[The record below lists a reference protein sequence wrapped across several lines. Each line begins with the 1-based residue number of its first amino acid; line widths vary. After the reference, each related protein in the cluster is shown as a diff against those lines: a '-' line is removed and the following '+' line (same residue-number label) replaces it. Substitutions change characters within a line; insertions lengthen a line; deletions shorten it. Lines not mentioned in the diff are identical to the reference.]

1 VEDFLT
7 EPSLVD
13 SVTGMLNERAFW
25 PLLEESLSICRQR
38 SWPLS
43 LLLVALPEETGEQL
57 ADVARA
63 IEQSVRQARDGC
75 CHIEPWLFG
84 VILPGA
90 GDSVAGV
97 VAARLRA
104 KIRALGV
111 SPRIA
116 SATTSAL
123 PTENAATGLYERATA
138 ILEAVRLRTPS

>member
-1 VEDFLT
+1 VDEFLAEAT
-7 EPSLVD
+7 LVD

-43 LLLVALPEETGEQL
+43 LLLVALPEETGDQL

-116 SATTSAL
+116 SATTSSL
-123 PTENAATGLYERATA
+123 QTENAVVELYDRAAA
-138 ILEAVRLRTPS
+138 ILEAVRLRAPS